1 MLRLYV
7 NASET
12 IQKFKSDVSGS
23 TAIEYGLL
31 ASGIAVAIIAAVF
44 HLGSQVSSMYEGFAA
59 LVSDTW

>member
-1 MLRLYV
+1 MLHLYV

-31 ASGIAVAIIAAVF
+31 ASGIAVAIIAAVV
-44 HLGSQVSSMYEGFAA
+44 HLGSQVSAMYDGFAA
-59 LVSDTW
+59 LVSGTW

>member
-12 IQKFKSDVSGS
+12 IRKFKSDVSGS

-31 ASGIAVAIIAAVF
+31 ASGIAVTIIVAVF
-44 HLGSQVSSMYEGFAA
+44 QLGNQVSSMYDGFTT
-59 LVSDTW
+59 LVSGAM

>member
-1 MLRLYV
+1 MLSLYV

-44 HLGSQVSSMYEGFAA
+44 QLGNQVASMYDGFTA
-59 LVSDTW
+59 LVSGAM